1 MDMKFCKNRYINT
14 VILGAGVAGLGA
26 ALKAREVNIEYE
38 IFEAKA
44 SAGGLLDNLSLMDI
58 VLIMQFILV
67 LLQKRK

>member
-44 SAGGLLDNLSLMDI
+44 SAGGLLDN
-58 VLIMQFILV
+58 
-67 LLQKRK
+67 